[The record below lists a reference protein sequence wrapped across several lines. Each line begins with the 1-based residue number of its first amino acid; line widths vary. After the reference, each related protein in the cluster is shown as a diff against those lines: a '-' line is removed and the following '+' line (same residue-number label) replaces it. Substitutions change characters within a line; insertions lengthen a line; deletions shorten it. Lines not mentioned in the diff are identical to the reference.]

1 MTPEDPSGVPPQRS
15 GAATCS
21 LRLELRAVILPGL
34 SVPVAARLRYVRA
47 EPYAVY
53 LDTHVDMHAPIT
65 WVFAREL
72 LATGL
77 HQWAGLGDVSVH
89 PGTDGEADTVYI
101 CLGYEDEG
109 VVLRAPPTRCGTS
122 CGRPSAWSRSAWR
135 ASTSTWTRWPGGC
148 WDPPRRISARPIPVR
163 PDRELRARRVIGS
176 AFGAVCRHAVTVA
189 DSCDS
194 VRDSVR
200 DSRRPT
206 VWRGQATAEGS
217 SSVMDHG
224 QRATPPGAGAPS

>member
-15 GAATCS
+15 GAATCA

-109 VVLRAPPTRCGTS
+109 VVLRAP
-122 CGRPSAWSRSAWR
+122 AHE
-135 ASTSTWTRWPGGC
+135 
-148 WDPPRRISARPIPVR
+148 VR
-163 PDRELRARRVIGS
+163 DFLRQTECLVPLGLEGEHLDLDALARRLLG
-176 AFGAVCRHAVTVA
+176 
-189 DSCDS
+189 
-194 VRDSVR
+194 
-200 DSRRPT
+200 P
-206 VWRGQATAEGS
+206 S
-217 SSVMDHG
+217 SPDPG
-224 QRATPPGAGAPS
+224 TPDPGTPGP